1 MSGYLGRPV
10 MQFDRG
16 LDRSGRTFKT
26 SCPVR
31 CSPPPNGRAWR
42 ARRLGRPERAARV
55 SVGSMARAATPPR
68 ATRRSVPQDA
78 PNAQGS
84 AGAPCVQR
92 RRPLAPASWREL
104 GATDAESAF
113 GTWSAGHSV
122 RYGSF
127 ASRQAR
133 PHIHLLQKCV
143 LGGAA
148 VWPLAARPQQPT
160 RPVIG
165 YLHSG
170 SPEPDEVIE

>member
-1 MSGYLGRPV
+1 

-113 GTWSAGHSV
+113 GTWSALAGSSCSIVCRHRNGAGFIFPGGRDGKGPTIGRPLSAGTVMISVGQAQRVLALMTLCATLAITVWLFGH
-122 RYGSF
+122 
-127 ASRQAR
+127 
-133 PHIHLLQKCV
+133 
-143 LGGAA
+143 
-148 VWPLAARPQQPT
+148 W
-160 RPVIG
+160 
-165 YLHSG
+165 
-170 SPEPDEVIE
+170 